1 VTHPNPPN
9 YKNGHCWPK
18 SDLTRWMSCPSSSKG
33 AQHLLTV
40 VPHKKT
46 THDKASEA
54 NAVSPCAAALSSS
67 YLPNVVH
74 ASTPP
79 AVRLHMPLVLR
90 IYKAGSCACSSSVR
104 STRRGLRSTAQVQH
118 EHAWRKTTDLW
129 NRGSGH
135 RGVVLPCGS

>member
-1 VTHPNPPN
+1 MDIVGPNQTSLV
-9 YKNGHCWPK
+9 G
-18 SDLTRWMSCPSSSKG
+18 PSSSKG
-33 AQHLLTV
+33 PNIYALLFLT
-40 VPHKKT
+40 KKT